1 MRVDDAMPR
10 PLIIQLARV
19 GDLVQSMP
27 AMTALSAHGRATS
40 MDLLCPAAL
49 ASIGSC
55 IPVVERVLPWE
66 VERWRLWGDR
76 WESAPKDT
84 LRDIETYLQKAALKP
99 YGVAYN
105 LNQHN
110 ASMLAASLFGRR
122 VVGPGDSGPLATALP
137 PWADYLRGVVRD
149 RARNR
154 VHLADVFCGLCGVM
168 PSGTAPR
175 LSLPPMDVPD
185 DLASVG
191 EGEGPWIAVVVG
203 AGDVVRRVPPAV
215 WCEWIKAFLAASS
228 SGHIVLVGSRGER
241 ELGRAIQDDLSPLC
255 LGRVWDTTGRTTLI
269 QTAAILSRCHWVLGS
284 DTGPLHMGTAVGAR
298 AMGFYF
304 ARARVHETGPYGE
317 GHWVWQAQLPAGQ
330 DVQGESRMESMG
342 VEHINRWPI
351 AESVR
356 LILEGRCGDAP
367 GWTLW
372 ESALDRWGAC
382 YLHNG
387 VASMDAAREE
397 VWRRLHRPRHEAH
410 EYV

>member
-1 MRVDDAMPR
+1 
-10 PLIIQLARV
+10 
-19 GDLVQSMP
+19 
-27 AMTALSAHGRATS
+27 
-40 MDLLCPAAL
+40 
-49 ASIGSC
+49 
-55 IPVVERVLPWE
+55 
-66 VERWRLWGDR
+66 
-76 WESAPKDT
+76 
-84 LRDIETYLQKAALKP
+84 
-99 YGVAYN
+99 
-105 LNQHN
+105 
-110 ASMLAASLFGRR
+110 
-122 VVGPGDSGPLATALP
+122 
-137 PWADYLRGVVRD
+137 
-149 RARNR
+149 
-154 VHLADVFCGLCGVM
+154 
-168 PSGTAPR
+168 
-175 LSLPPMDVPD
+175 
-185 DLASVG
+185 
-191 EGEGPWIAVVVG
+191 
-203 AGDVVRRVPPAV
+203 
-215 WCEWIKAFLAASS
+215 
-228 SGHIVLVGSRGER
+228 
-241 ELGRAIQDDLSPLC
+241 LGRAIQDDLSPLC